1 MNAVSTKVLQPER
14 SIGCMT
20 YLFPTKPYYLLGERE
35 ENIKQAKGNVCSQYK
50 STAAWAFPL
59 AAWRPYFQQNP
70 ATYWVKE
77 TKI

>member
-50 STAAWAFPL
+50 STAA
-59 AAWRPYFQQNP
+59 
-70 ATYWVKE
+70 
-77 TKI
+77 